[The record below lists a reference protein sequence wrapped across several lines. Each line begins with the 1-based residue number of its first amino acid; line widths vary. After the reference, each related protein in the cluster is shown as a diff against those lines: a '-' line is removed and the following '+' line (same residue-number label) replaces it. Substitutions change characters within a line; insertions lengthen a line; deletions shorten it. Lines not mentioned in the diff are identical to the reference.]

1 MEEAVLALLRS
12 ARPIDRLK
20 RLLAGG
26 LTASQI
32 QERLATEGAV
42 GIHQQREAVRQVTLA
57 LDALVQRGR
66 VERRRARVGSS
77 LIDVYRLS

>member
-1 MEEAVLALLRS
+1 MQEAVVAVLRS

-20 RLLAGG
+20 RLLVGG
-26 LTASQI
+26 LTARQI
-32 QERLATEGAV
+32 QERLATDDALDV
-42 GIHQQREAVRQVTLA
+42 HQDREAVRRVTLA